1 MNGVYR
7 VNEYFFT
14 SIIVVTGTSAS
25 NTSTGG
31 TNTNDRVDSNDLV
44 VAVVGA
50 ALAISILVVL
60 PVSVALSCCGMWCLI
75 TRKKNNPRKRAVY
88 EEPDSVIAP
97 AIDVAIPLS
106 DNQAYSQ
113 VSRHHSRN

>member
-1 MNGVYR
+1 MNAVYR
-7 VNEYFFT
+7 INEYFFT
-14 SIIVVTGTSAS
+14 SIILVVTGSSSS

-31 TNTNDRVDSNDLV
+31 SNDLV

-60 PVSVALSCCGMWCLI
+60 PAGVALSCCGMWCLM
-75 TRKKNNPRKRAVY
+75 TRKKNNLRKRAVY
-88 EEPDSVIAP
+88 EEPDSVIA
-97 AIDVAIPLS
+97 AAVDVAIPLS

>member
-1 MNGVYR
+1 M
-7 VNEYFFT
+7 
-14 SIIVVTGTSAS
+14 VTDVSAS

-31 TNTNDRVDSNDLV
+31 TNTNDKVNSNNLV

-50 ALAISILVVL
+50 ALTISILVVL
-60 PVSVALSCCGMWCLI
+60 PVSVVVSCCGMWCLM
-75 TRKKNNPRKRAVY
+75 TRKKNISNPRKRAVY

-97 AIDVAIPLS
+97 AVDVAIPLS